1 MFDFFKRLFSPPASV
16 PAHPVP
22 ALPKPAAPQPVPV
35 PPEAKTPSSVSP
47 WAGDAIPVPFS
58 DIVARLPGSLAPLVL
73 SSVTGAFPLP
83 VKTALAQLPSG
94 AVRIRFAE
102 LRQSAPPG
110 TFADDAS
117 LDETLVDLPLPKILA
132 AMNPALLARRSG
144 QTQLEV
150 PEEISGV
157 FRSKDK
163 APARVCRARCG
174 ACCSN
179 HSAKPSR
186 AQAGAGRPK
195 TAGVNCLSSSR
206 AETSSVR
213 AVAFRRAKTSRSGPC
228 ARAASSRWKRADGAA
243 FGALRILA

>member
-1 MFDFFKRLFSPPASV
+1 MFDFFKRLFSPQASV

-163 APARVCRARCG
+163 APPGLSRPVRRLLFQPLRQALSR
-174 ACCSN
+174 
-179 HSAKPSR
+179 PSR
-186 AQAGAGRPK
+186 SGRPK